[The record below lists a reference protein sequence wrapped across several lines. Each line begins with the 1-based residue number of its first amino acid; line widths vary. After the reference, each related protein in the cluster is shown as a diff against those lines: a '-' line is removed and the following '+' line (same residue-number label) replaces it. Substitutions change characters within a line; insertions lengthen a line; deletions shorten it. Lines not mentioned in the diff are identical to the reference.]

1 MAPPMAVPPQPPPL
15 VRQLGKEVL
24 VIKNRPQNNY
34 VYSPNNIKH

>member
-15 VRQLGKEVL
+15 VRQLGKEDL

-34 VYSPNNIKH
+34 VYSPNNIKL